1 MTSVVL
7 CKVSQSSRLKR
18 KSYDRKFVTAKCST
32 IQSVSQSVNKS
43 NTHNT
48 SNQPLFHF
56 QQLLYDNN
64 ETNENTNFANN
75 SDETENL
82 PDDEILG
89 KLTTPKEL
97 HEHSLY
103 RNLRQRKKA
112 TWILF

>member
-97 HEHSLY
+97 HKHSLY
-103 RNLRQRKKA
+103 QNLRQRKKA

>member
-18 KSYDRKFVTAKCST
+18 NSYDRKFVTTKCST

-56 QQLLYDNN
+56 RELLYDNN

-75 SDETENL
+75 LDETENL

-97 HEHSLY
+97 HKHSLY
-103 RNLRQRKKA
+103 QNLRQRKKA